1 MNDNFKILAVF
12 EYSTEAHVTKSK
24 LDSEGLKTMLMD
36 EKTIDADP
44 LVSNAIGGVK
54 LLVHKNDF
62 EKAVKI
68 YNEIRTYQ
76 KDKNGN
82 AISCP
87 NCTSNKILVA
97 PAHRKNV
104 FYMLFPFFEARK
116 FICNDCKTLFKT
128 KSSK

>member
-1 MNDNFKILAVF
+1 MNDNYKILALF

-36 EKTIDADP
+36 EKTIDTDP

-54 LLVHKNDF
+54 LLVHINDF
-62 EKAVKI
+62 DKAAEI

-82 AISCP
+82 AINCP
-87 NCTSNKILVA
+87 KCDSNRILVA
-97 PAHRKNV
+97 PLHRKNII
-104 FYMLFPFFEARK
+104 YMLFPFFESRK
-116 FICNDCKTLFKT
+116 LICNNCKTIFK
-128 KSSK
+128 

>member
-1 MNDNFKILAVF
+1 MNDNYKILAVF
-12 EYSTEAHVTKSK
+12 DYSTEAYVTKSK
-24 LDSEGLKTMLMD
+24 LDSEGFQTLLMD
-36 EKTIDADP
+36 EKTIDTDP

-62 EKAVKI
+62 DKAAVI

-87 NCTSNKILVA
+87 ACNSTRILVA
-97 PAHRKNV
+97 PAQRKNV
-104 FYMLFPFFEARK
+104 FYMLFPFFEK
-116 FICNDCKTLFKT
+116 TKHICNDCKTIF
-128 KSSK
+128 